1 MVIKMLK
8 RAIDLAIGSSVFLV
22 SAPILVGASVA
33 IAKSMGRPV
42 LFKQQRPGLNGEP
55 FYIYKFRTMTD
66 ARDDQGELL
75 PDEQRMTKVGSFIR
89 KTSIDELPQL
99 INVIKGDLS
108 LVGPRP
114 LLMEYLPLYSEEQKK
129 RHLVKPGITGWAQV
143 NGRNAISWEAKF
155 KLDVWYVENQSFK
168 LDIYILY
175 KTFINVL
182 NRKDVSAKDHVTMEK
197 FRGSPQ

>member
-1 MVIKMLK
+1 MLK

-114 LLMEYLPLYSEEQKK
+114 LLMEYLPLYSDEQKK

-168 LDIYILY
+168 LDMYILY